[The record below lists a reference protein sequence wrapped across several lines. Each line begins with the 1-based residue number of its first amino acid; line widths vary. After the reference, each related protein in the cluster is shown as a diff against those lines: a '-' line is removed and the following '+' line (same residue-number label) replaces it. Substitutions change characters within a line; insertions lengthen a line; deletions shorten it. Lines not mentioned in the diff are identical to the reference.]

1 MFSPSFELPCAQEA
15 QLMQLV
21 SYIKSMKAPETGLPA
36 AAPAPA
42 AAVKK

>member
-1 MFSPSFELPCAQEA
+1 MLRRVFGYP
-15 QLMQLV
+15 
-21 SYIKSMKAPETGLPA
+21 KSALKAKPAPAAKPA